1 MLTAKGLFV
10 SRFKIVTLCHKIRG
24 MRVLSELKSHNWM
37 FVQQKI
43 YLKVSPK
50 RFQEILENSG
60 VEKWAY
66 IFHDKDE
73 GVEPHFH
80 VILHYKNASR
90 VSTIANLFKD
100 DEERVQRW
108 DARWNNACGY
118 LIHITKNSAEDGR
131 YPYDISEVAA
141 NFDYAEK
148 INQIRERVSGSK
160 NIAKVIEQY
169 GNHEITRQELEIK
182 LGDAELAKNHVW
194 ISRIEDLNAKR
205 EHEKFLKEFEG
216 KAQETIWLWGSAGVG
231 KSRYADYLTR
241 NNETAKLGSSR
252 DYFQDYH
259 GENYVILNDLRPDE
273 FSFADLLRITDPYQH
288 DKSAPRRYHDL
299 KLNLKMLVITTP
311 YSPEDFY
318 DYCKVKSYKID
329 TFEQLSRR
337 IHAIHITPEF
347 MKQVM
352 PEEFQDN
359 EWLGFD

>member
-1 MLTAKGLFV
+1 MNFQGTSPLLQVG
-10 SRFKIVTLCHKIRG
+10 S
-24 MRVLSELKSHNWM
+24 LS
-37 FVQQKI
+37 
-43 YLKVSPK
+43 
-50 RFQEILENSG
+50 
-60 VEKWAY
+60 
-66 IFHDKDE
+66 
-73 GVEPHFH
+73 
-80 VILHYKNASR
+80 
-90 VSTIANLFKD
+90 
-100 DEERVQRW
+100 
-108 DARWNNACGY
+108 
-118 LIHITKNSAEDGR
+118 
-131 YPYDISEVAA
+131 
-141 NFDYAEK
+141 
-148 INQIRERVSGSK
+148 SK

-182 LGDAELAKNHVW
+182 LGDAELARNHVW
-194 ISRIEDLNAKR
+194 LSRIEDLNAKR
-205 EHEKFLKEFEG
+205 KHEKFLRDFEG

-352 PEEFQDN
+352 PAEFQDS